1 MPLMIRSRIP
11 LFSHLLFD
19 GKITILLQSLCFLWF
34 ATWARA
40 DGIAFD
46 DVLHELKISADAKTA
61 TTSFSFRNRG
71 DKPSRIRK
79 FHASCACMKASIAK
93 DQLAYAPGE
102 DGAIR
107 VDIDLSN
114 LAGKV
119 EKAVLVF
126 LEEDPDSRPSIT
138 LVVRLEIPMIVA
150 VEPKTLIW
158 PIDGDTHTKTIHIR
172 MNHSQPVHVTAVG
185 CSSDVYTHTL
195 RTIEAG
201 KHYELDV
208 TPRDTKSMTLGVL
221 RIETDCDI
229 SRHSIQQVFAV
240 CRRPNPGEMQSGR

>member
-1 MPLMIRSRIP
+1 MSPMIRLRIP
-11 LFSHLLFD
+11 LFLQFLYD
-19 GKITILLQSLCFLWF
+19 GKITILLQSLCFIWL

-46 DVLHELKISADAKTA
+46 NILHELKIPADAKTA

-71 DKPSRIRK
+71 GKPSKIRK
-79 FHASCACMKASIAK
+79 FHASCACMKASMAN

-102 DGAIR
+102 HGAIQ

-126 LEEDPDSRPSIT
+126 LEDDPDSRPSIT
-138 LVVRLEIPMIVA
+138 LLVRLEIPMIVV

-158 PIDGDTHTKTIHIR
+158 PIDGDAHTKTIQIR

-185 CSSDVYTHTL
+185 CSSDVYTHKL

-201 KHYELDV
+201 KHYEIDV
-208 TPRDTKSMTLGVL
+208 TPRDTRSMTLGVL

-229 SRHSIQQVFAV
+229 SRHSSQQVFAV
-240 CRRPNPGEMQSGR
+240 CRRPDPGKTQ